1 MGWDRGDAGRSGAP
15 EAHPPADAAPIEVEL
30 VDEDAFSLPDDTPN
44 MTVGGAETIGGGSAR
59 RSRFLQAPR
68 TLRVLGTLA
77 AAAALT
83 IAVWPSPNAGPQA
96 APQPSP
102 QTATPA
108 QTSTPSMVNADLYKV
123 DVAGTS
129 LVQDYRD
136 HAIMGL
142 ELANDASTR
151 LTVVNAEVWDA
162 VQTRLG
168 YSATW
173 PAGDVAPG
181 TTKSVQMDLP
191 YSCGALRTTP
201 VLPVTIRYSVST
213 PDDLSISH
221 NYEYP
226 VTAAAWDAFMQ
237 ARAGLCKGPAGGVFA
252 VSAAIVPPSGRY
264 HGRFETD
271 LMLTMDSVGR
281 PGWTLVDV
289 TAAVPAVTVTS
300 DDLPVAL
307 TPGQSEAVR
316 THWQFADC
324 MTAPR
329 NDDGLSA
336 VEVRTRPAGAPADGS
351 ADQQLMVYL
360 RPELMTRMMQA
371 SCPPIS
377 RSGPR

>member
-1 MGWDRGDAGRSGAP
+1 MGWDRGDADRGGAS
-15 EAHPPADAAPIEVEL
+15 EPPPFADAAPIEVEL
-30 VDEDAFSLPDDTPN
+30 VDDDAYSLPDDTAN
-44 MTVGGAETIGGGSAR
+44 MAIAGAETIGGGSAR

-83 IAVWPSPNAGPQA
+83 VAVWPSPNAGPQA
-96 APQPSP
+96 APRPAP
-102 QTATPA
+102 QTPT
-108 QTSTPSMVNADLYKV
+108 QTSTPSVVNTDLYKV
-123 DVAGTS
+123 NVAGTS

-142 ELANDASTR
+142 ELANDATTR

-191 YSCGALRTTP
+191 YSCGVLRTTP

-226 VTAAAWDAFMQ
+226 VTAAAWEAFMQ
-237 ARAGLCKGPAGGVFA
+237 ARAGLCTGPAGGVFA
-252 VSAAIVPPSGRY
+252 VSSAIVPPSGSY

-281 PGWTLVDV
+281 PGWTLVGV
-289 TAAVPAVTVTS
+289 TAAVPGVSVTS
-300 DDLPVAL
+300 DDLPVTLA
-307 TPGQSEAVR
+307 PGQSVPVR

-324 MTAPR
+324 MTTPR
-329 NDDGLSA
+329 DDDGLSA
-336 VEVRTRPAGAPADGS
+336 VEVRTRPAGAPVDGS

-360 RPELMTRMMQA
+360 RPELMARMMQA